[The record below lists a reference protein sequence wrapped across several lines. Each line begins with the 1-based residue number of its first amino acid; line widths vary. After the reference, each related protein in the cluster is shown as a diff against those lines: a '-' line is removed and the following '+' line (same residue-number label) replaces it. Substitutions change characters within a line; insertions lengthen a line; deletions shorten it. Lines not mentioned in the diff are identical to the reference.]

1 MKARIEPATEQHLW
15 LFGLELT
22 DADDADSKVYGWTSA
37 FENYSVLLEQSLES
51 WAGCFDGRVGCL
63 LGVRHHPDG
72 GGAMWFHSAP
82 LFVEQGR
89 SILRPARELFKGL
102 LERWPALH
110 IHVPPGNAPLVR
122 LAQWVGFDLAA
133 AVPTGELARPFHHA
147 VLRRH

>member
-1 MKARIEPATEQHLW
+1 VNARIEPATEQHLW

-22 DADDADSKVYGWTSA
+22 AADDAAVAEYGWTSA
-37 FENYSVLLEQSLES
+37 FETYSTLLEQSIEAH
-51 WAGCFDGRVGCL
+51 AGCFDGRVGCL

-89 SILRPARELFKGL
+89 RMLRPARELFAGL
-102 LERWPALH
+102 LLRWSPLR
-110 IHVPPGNAPLVR
+110 IHVPPENAALVR
-122 LAQWVGFDLAA
+122 LAQWVGFELAPP
-133 AVPTGELARPFHHA
+133 VPTGHLARPFHHA